1 MKNPTSI
8 QSSAK
13 VVVALGLF
21 AISLNAHARADIKR
35 CADLDLGIIHQKS
48 SSYQEMINKYAR
60 QYRVDAD
67 FVKSVIAVESCY
79 NPKARSAAGASGL
92 MQLMPATARRFG
104 VKNRVDPEQNI
115 HGGIRY
121 LRFLIERYDADL
133 RKVAAAYN
141 AGEGN
146 VDKHGGVPPFRE
158 TKRYVGDVFKL
169 FERLDK
175 DRKLTKILTESASFK
190 MPLAP

>member
-35 CADLDLGIIHQKS
+35 CADLDLGIIH
-48 SSYQEMINKYAR
+48 QEMINKYAR